1 MTPFLQTRDLAV
13 GYRNHG
19 KTRAVLNDINVSVG
33 AGELVCLLG
42 VNGIGKST
50 LMRTLARMEPAL
62 AGSVEIKGTDIT
74 GMSPYD
80 LARHVAVVLTERV
93 AVGSMPAFKLVE
105 LGRYPHVGRSGL
117 LSNADRDIVRDAI
130 VAVGAEHLAHRDLT
144 ELSDGERQRI
154 MIARAL
160 AQRPAVL
167 LLDEPAAFLDV
178 SARVEMIATLRQL
191 AREQGVAVILSS
203 HDLELSLRMADTIW
217 LIDGA
222 GCMHIGAPE
231 DLLADGS
238 IAAAFSGPNIA
249 FSSTDRTFKIR
260 RHPRGK
266 ALVDG
271 AGEAADLAR
280 TALEREGFEIVQSS
294 DAAHVTVTISASGWD
309 ARCDNGHGHGTS
321 FAELTRFVRRQV
333 SGFSPIE
340 TEPQP

>member
-1 MTPFLQTRDLAV
+1 MSQILQARDLTV
-13 GYRNHG
+13 GYRSRG
-19 KTRAVLNDINVSVG
+19 QTRAVLSHINVQVVP
-33 AGELVCLLG
+33 GELVCLLG

-62 AGSVEIKGTDIT
+62 AGSVAINGTDISH
-74 GMSPYD
+74 MSQYD

-93 AVGSMPAFKLVE
+93 AIGSMPAFKLVE
-105 LGRYPHVGRSGL
+105 LGRYPHVGWSGL
-117 LSNADRDIVRDAI
+117 LSETDNDIVRDAI
-130 VAVGAEHLAHRDLT
+130 AAVGAEHLAHREIN

-191 AREQGVAVILSS
+191 AREQNVAVILSS
-203 HDLELSLRMADTIW
+203 HDLDLSLRMADTIW

-222 GCMHIGAPE
+222 GHLHIGAPE

-238 IAAAFSGPNIA
+238 IGSAFSGPNIA
-249 FSSTDRTFKIR
+249 FSAGDRTFKIR
-260 RHPRGK
+260 THWRGK
-266 ALVDG
+266 AFVDG
-271 AGEAADLAR
+271 VGEGFSMAR
-280 TALEREGFEIVQSS
+280 TVLEREGFEITQSPE
-294 DAAHVTVTISASGWD
+294 AARVTVSVAAPGWD
-309 ARCDNGHGHGTS
+309 ARGRNRAARGTT
-321 FAELTRFVRRQV
+321 FADLARFVREEANAATQ
-333 SGFSPIE
+333 